1 MVFILLKHSSILI
14 VPHFMIT
21 TKYVNY
27 KQVLNLSGIHLL
39 IISVWCTLIA
49 LVFYFLEWE
58 WMVIP
63 WVPVALIG
71 TAEAFLVGFKNNQAY
86 DRLWEARKIWG
97 GIVNSSRSFAA
108 MIYAFDAASDKVGQ
122 FELEDR
128 RRKIVCR
135 HIAWLYAFREQLLVP
150 TDWEHI
156 KAEQQHAKQIN
167 QRRNRLI
174 KAGFPDYGRT
184 PIFLNKY
191 LSEEEADLQ
200 SHYNNFATYLIAQ
213 QSKDV
218 NELKNM
224 QAISDFNQM
233 QLQDCLNEFYTWQ
246 GQAERI
252 KKFPLPRQFASTAF
266 VFNIIFIMLLPL
278 GLVSEFAKLGDWG
291 IWASI
296 PFCITVGWIYII
308 MELVGDYSENPFEGL
323 MFDIPMLSIC
333 RNIEIDLLQIIG
345 ETDLPEPISPK
356 NGVLV

>member
-1 MVFILLKHSSILI
+1 
-14 VPHFMIT
+14 MIT

-27 KQVLNLSGIHLL
+27 RQVLNLSGFHLIL
-39 IISVWCTLIA
+39 ISIWCTLIA
-49 LVFYFLEWE
+49 VLFHFFNWH
-58 WMVIP
+58 WMIIP

-97 GIVNSSRSFAA
+97 GIVNSSRTLGS
-108 MIYAFDAASDKVGQ
+108 MVSAFDTGSEQIGKFD
-122 FELEDR
+122 LEDR
-128 RRKIVCR
+128 RKKIVYR
-135 HIAWLYAFREQLLVP
+135 HIAWLYQLREQLLIP
-150 TDWEHI
+150 AEWEHI
-156 KAEQQHAKQIN
+156 KVEEDQLKNVDHK
-167 QRRNRLI
+167 RNRLI

-191 LSEEEADLQ
+191 LSEEEAELQ
-200 SHYNNFATYLIAQ
+200 SQYKNFATYLIAQ
-213 QSKDV
+213 QSKDI
-218 NELKNM
+218 NELKNIGI
-224 QAISDFNQM
+224 ISGFNHM
-233 QLQDCLNEFYTWQ
+233 QLQNCLNEFYTLQ

-266 VFNIIFIMLLPL
+266 VFNVIFIMLLPL

-296 PFCITVGWIYII
+296 PFCITIGWIYII

-333 RNIEIDLLQIIG
+333 RTIEIDLLQMTG
-345 ETDLPEPISPK
+345 ETNLPDPIASK

>member
-1 MVFILLKHSSILI
+1 
-14 VPHFMIT
+14 MIT

-27 KQVLNLSGIHLL
+27 RQVLNLSGFHLIL
-39 IISVWCTLIA
+39 ISLWCTLIA
-49 LVFYFLEWE
+49 VLFHFFNWQ
-58 WMVIP
+58 WMIIP

-97 GIVNSSRSFAA
+97 GIVNSSRMLGS
-108 MIYAFDAASDKVGQ
+108 MVSAFDTGNEQVGK
-122 FELEDR
+122 FDLEDR
-128 RRKIVCR
+128 RKKIVYR
-135 HIAWLYAFREQLLVP
+135 HIAWLYQLREQLLIP
-150 TDWEHI
+150 TEWEHI
-156 KAEQQHAKQIN
+156 KVEEDQLKNVDQK
-167 QRRNRLI
+167 RNRLI

-191 LSEEEADLQ
+191 LSEEEAEQ
-200 SHYNNFATYLIAQ
+200 QAHYKNFATYLIAQ
-213 QSKDV
+213 QSKDI

-224 QAISDFNQM
+224 GVISGFNHM
-233 QLQDCLNEFYTWQ
+233 QLQDCLNEFYTLQ

-266 VFNIIFIMLLPL
+266 VFNVIFIMLLPL

-296 PFCITVGWIYII
+296 PFCITIGWIYII

-333 RNIEIDLLQIIG
+333 RTIEIDLLQMTG
-345 ETDLPEPISPK
+345 DTELPDPIASK